1 MYAVIFC
8 GGKQHKVAEGEKLSV
23 ELINDAQTGS
33 EIELDKVLLVS
44 DGTNIKVG
52 APYVAGAKVTA
63 KVLGAHG
70 GEKVKIVKFRRRKHH
85 QKVTG
90 HRQWFTVRQ
99 RGTHFHAGANVGL
112 AKDDSLFAKASGKVT
127 FVTRGS
133 KNRKFV
139 EVVETQQ

>member
-23 ELINDAQTGS
+23 ELINDAQTSS
-33 EIELDKVLLVS
+33 EIELDKELLVS

-70 GEKVKIVKFRRRKHH
+70 DEKVKNVKFRRRKHH

-90 HRQWFTVRQ
+90 HRQWFTDLEIT
-99 RGTHFHAGANVGL
+99 GI
-112 AKDDSLFAKASGKVT
+112 
-127 FVTRGS
+127 
-133 KNRKFV
+133 
-139 EVVETQQ
+139 QQ